1 MAQVLLT
8 VALTPGARGPCSAGP
23 ELPKVLPRNMGLPD
37 VSFSLNLVMI
47 PHTYSSSQISLREPA
62 GAELIHTNLMPV
74 AWVFC
79 GAPCVQTPVSLPG
92 GGGQSRPAQGC
103 WGHTLKSSGVGTV
116 VRPSSLPERPA
127 SP

>member
-23 ELPKVLPRNMGLPD
+23 ELPKVLPRSAGLPD

-62 GAELIHTNLMPV
+62 GAELIRTNIMPA

-79 GAPCVQTPVSLPG
+79 GAPVFRLPFPSL
-92 GGGQSRPAQGC
+92 
-103 WGHTLKSSGVGTV
+103 
-116 VRPSSLPERPA
+116 E
-127 SP
+127 